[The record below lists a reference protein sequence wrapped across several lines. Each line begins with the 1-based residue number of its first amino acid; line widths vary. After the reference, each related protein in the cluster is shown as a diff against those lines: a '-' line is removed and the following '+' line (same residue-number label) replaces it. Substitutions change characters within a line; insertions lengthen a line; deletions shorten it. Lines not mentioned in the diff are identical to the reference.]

1 MTISQNTTQSVRFS
15 QQQYLMLT
23 PKGVFEAFSM
33 KKPSEEHLALQ
44 SLLSSSHSMTL
55 AQWTELYPIEWLAE
69 FTSQGWVQY
78 LGQELSAPNVP
89 LDQFLPYVVASLSGQ
104 RRAAIGSN
112 EGFCLA
118 RVGYSQAEA
127 DTLSVAAADFSD
139 FLMRQQQRGWAVQG
153 KAVSFFN
160 RVDLLM
166 PSTSFVFLWMDGQG
180 YTLILDS
187 EPLTNNRAFV
197 ELVWAIK
204 TSGLKFD
211 QVVQDAIEE

>member
-1 MTISQNTTQSVRFS
+1 MKYRLSQKQC
-15 QQQYLMLT
+15 LMLT
-23 PKGVFEAFSM
+23 PKGVFEAFSLM
-33 KKPSEEHLALQ
+33 QPTEQHLALQ
-44 SLLSSSHSMTL
+44 SLLSSSQSMTL
-55 AQWTELYPIEWLAE
+55 AQWTDQYPIEWLAE

-78 LGQELSAPNVP
+78 LGQMLNAPNLP

-104 RRAAIGSN
+104 RRAAIGSS

-118 RVGYSQAEA
+118 RVGYTQEEA

-139 FLMRQQQRGWAVQG
+139 FLIRQQQRGWAVQG

-211 QVVQDAIEE
+211 QAVQDAITDDAIN

>member
-1 MTISQNTTQSVRFS
+1 MTTQHTPMRLSE
-15 QQQYLMLT
+15 QQYLMLT

-33 KKPSEEHLALQ
+33 KKPSAEQLALQ
-44 SLLSSSHSMTL
+44 ALLSSSHSMTL
-55 AQWTELYPIEWLAE
+55 AQWTEQFPIEWLAE
-69 FTSQGWVQY
+69 FSSLGCVQY
-78 LGQELSAPNVP
+78 LGQELTAPNLP

-104 RRAAIGSN
+104 RRAAIGSS

-118 RVGYSQAEA
+118 RVGYSQEEA

-139 FLMRQQQRGWAVQG
+139 FLVRQQQRGWAVQG

-211 QVVQDAIEE
+211 QVVQEAIEE

>member
-1 MTISQNTTQSVRFS
+1 MKYRLSQKQC
-15 QQQYLMLT
+15 LMLT
-23 PKGVFEAFSM
+23 PKGVFEAFSLM
-33 KKPSEEHLALQ
+33 QPTEQHLALQ
-44 SLLSSSHSMTL
+44 SLLSSSQSMTL
-55 AQWTELYPIEWLAE
+55 AQWTDQYPIEWLAE

-78 LGQELSAPNVP
+78 LGQMLNAPNLP

-104 RRAAIGSN
+104 RRAAIGSS

-118 RVGYSQAEA
+118 RVGYTQEEA

-139 FLMRQQQRGWAVQG
+139 FLIRQQQRGWAVQG

-211 QVVQDAIEE
+211 QAVQEAMTDDAES